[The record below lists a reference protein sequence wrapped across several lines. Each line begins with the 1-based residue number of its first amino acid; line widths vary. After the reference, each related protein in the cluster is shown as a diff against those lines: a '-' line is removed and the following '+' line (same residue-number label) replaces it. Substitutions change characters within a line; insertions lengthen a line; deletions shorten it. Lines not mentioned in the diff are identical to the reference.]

1 MPSACTK
8 PTSIS
13 MWAAGPA
20 GALFVA
26 SVGAGFHVGYVTP
39 GWTGQQVVM
48 DGRSIATY
56 YLMQGAFWTDA
67 VPCVA
72 TLMQV
77 WWLDPDRSADRSS
90 NTPGPEHTGNIVR
103 EGGCTTMRL

>member
-1 MPSACTK
+1 
-8 PTSIS
+8 

-26 SVGAGFHVGYVTP
+26 SVGVGFHVGYVTP
-39 GWTGQQVVM
+39 GWTGRQVVM

-56 YLMQGAFWTDA
+56 YLMQGTFWTDA

-77 WWLDPDRSADRSS
+77 CWLDSSLSAGGSS
-90 NTPGPEHTGNIVR
+90 LRPGREPTGNIVR